1 MLTTTDTDR
10 RQVAIYR
17 DVTAMPYHHDGRT
30 AITEHATHFTVED
43 AACHGTWMTHDV
55 NTFIIQTYIRQ
66 ALHIILSEVTYYL
79 VTTGDR
85 HRQATAITLK
95 VTAHALI
102 CTAVSRIVGSRSLG
116 SLCHFTA
123 MRFGIS
129 SSLALSSLSFL
140 LSLTGFSFRL
150 CPLNLCSSLSF
161 TSHLLFLCLSFG
173 YLAGILTGSSFC
185 LSFFAGQ
192 LSSTLTGSGGIRL
205 ALCLCGSPSFRS
217 GYFLGYHTVYLG
229 VQGSIPC
236 TLLGNDRLYGLLLL
250 LQ

>member
-123 MRFGIS
+123 MRVGIS

-140 LSLTGFSFRL
+140 LSLPGFSFRL
-150 CPLNLCSSLSF
+150 CP
-161 TSHLLFLCLSFG
+161 TFG